1 MTSIK
6 YIERISG
13 EIVDELVPGEGILKW
28 LYSSVLGKASLHL
41 LVKRKIVSVVGGWFM
56 NSRLSKPQIDKFIE
70 KNQIDLSLYNISDS
84 NAFKNFNEF
93 FYRKIRMDKRPIADG
108 VVSPA
113 DGKAIAFQSIKDI
126 PSFFL
131 KGSQFTVQSFLDN
144 ELLSEKY
151 ADGSMLIVRL
161 APADYHRFHFPASGL
176 ISESKE
182 IKGRYFSVSPM
193 ALRESLE
200 IFCRNLRVYSTLKTE
215 DYGDVLISEVG
226 ATMVGSIIQTY
237 TNNSEVKSGDEK
249 GYFAFGGS
257 TVVLFFEKNKMKFS
271 DDLIKNT
278 KGGFETAVQMGESIG
293 NKFIE

>member
-41 LVKRKIVSVVGGWFM
+41 LIKRKIVSVVGGWFM

-93 FYRKIRMDKRPIADG
+93 FFRKIRIDKRPIADG

-113 DGKAIAFQSIKDI
+113 DGKAVAFQSIKDI
-126 PSFFL
+126 PCFFL

-144 ELLSEKY
+144 EELSEKY

-161 APADYHRFHFPASGL
+161 APADYHRFHFPASGV

-182 IKGRYFSVSPM
+182 IKGRYYSVSPM

-200 IFCRNLRVYSTLKTE
+200 IFCQNLRVYSTLETD

-237 TNNSEVKSGDEK
+237 SNNSEVKSGDEK

-278 KGGFETAVQMGESIG
+278 KKGFETAIHMGESVG
-293 NKFIE
+293 TKFLK

>member
-13 EIVDELVPGEGILKW
+13 EVVEELVPGEGILKW
-28 LYSSVLGKASLHL
+28 LYSSVLGKVSLHL
-41 LVKRKIVSVVGGWFM
+41 LVKRKIVSVVGGWYM
-56 NSRLSKPQIDKFIE
+56 NSRLSKPQIDKFIK
-70 KNQIDLSLYNISDS
+70 KNKIDLSLYNISDS
-84 NAFKNFNEF
+84 NSFNNFNEF
-93 FYRKIRMDKRPIADG
+93 FYRKIQKEKRPIAHG

-113 DGKAIAFQSIKDI
+113 DGKMVAFQSIADI
-126 PSFFL
+126 TSFFL
-131 KGSQFTVQSFLDN
+131 KGYLFTVESFLDN

-200 IFCRNLRVYSTLKTE
+200 IFCRNLRVYSTLKTK
-215 DYGDVLISEVG
+215 DFGDILISEVG

-237 TNNSEVKSGDEK
+237 TNNTEVKSGDEK

-257 TVVLFFEKNKMKFS
+257 TLVLFFEKNTVRFS
-271 DDLIKNT
+271 PDLLKNT
-278 KGGFETAVQMGESIG
+278 KNGFETAIKMGENVG
-293 NKFIE
+293 VKFSE